1 MGEAFAYL
9 LDGDS
14 WSGSNGLGQQLVQQV
29 LLTVVSLAV
38 ATVLSLPVALWL
50 GHIGKGGAIAINIS
64 NIGRAIPVFA
74 VLVLLSVGP
83 VGTDVLGPFGRAG
96 AATLISLV
104 LFALPPIITNA
115 YVGVR
120 GVDPEIVEAARGMG
134 MAERRIFTRV
144 EWPLALPLVLTGLRL
159 ALVQVWATATIAAL
173 VAGPGLGNTIT
184 NGFANSRIDQ
194 VTAGAILVAVV
205 ALLLEGAAFAAER
218 LVDPMRAS
226 RRADRH
232 SQRTPSVPTV
242 EPIV

>member
-1 MGEAFAYL
+1 
-9 LDGDS
+9 
-14 WSGSNGLGQQLVQQV
+14 
-29 LLTVVSLAV
+29 
-38 ATVLSLPVALWL
+38 
-50 GHIGKGGAIAINIS
+50 
-64 NIGRAIPVFA
+64 
-74 VLVLLSVGP
+74 
-83 VGTDVLGPFGRAG
+83 
-96 AATLISLV
+96 
-104 LFALPPIITNA
+104 
-115 YVGVR
+115 
-120 GVDPEIVEAARGMG
+120 

-226 RRADRH
+226 RRANRH